1 MSAKNIILV
10 IPSRLLR
17 GLLERALG
25 KVENLVV
32 VEAISDPEFLPDTV
46 WETDIDWVVI
56 SSEGCLGLLKW
67 FDEFANSHPSICII
81 ALTAKGSSVNINWL
95 NNSNEE
101 IRDISLE
108 ELIILLKA
116 GRKYQLA

>member
-10 IPSRLLR
+10 FPSRLLR

-25 KVENLVV
+25 KAENIVV
-32 VEAISDPEFLPDTV
+32 VGAISDPEVLPNTV

-56 SSEGCLGLLKW
+56 SSEGCLGLPKW
-67 FDEFANSHPSICII
+67 LDEFANSHPSVCII

-95 NNSNEE
+95 NNSDEE

-108 ELIILLKA
+108 ELITLLEA
-116 GRKYQLA
+116 GRKCQSV